1 MAMVWHKWALFWQT
15 RFFGEETVRKLI
27 AITALATLFVA
38 QPALAEIGR
47 IKNLEGEVI
56 VLRGGAALRAASG
69 FKLEQGDIVRTGKTG
84 RVGIAFLDNTRMA
97 MGPGSK
103 ITLEKFAYD
112 RSRQTGDFI
121 TSVNRGSL
129 GIVSGNIA
137 KSKRDAMRVR
147 TPTSMLGVR
156 GTKFVVEVK
165 GKGDDK

>member
-1 MAMVWHKWALFWQT
+1 M
-15 RFFGEETVRKLI
+15 RKLFVV
-27 AITALATLFVA
+27 ATVALLLTA

-47 IKNLEGEVI
+47 IKSHVGPVSI
-56 VLRGGAALRAASG
+56 QRGGSMIAARPGLA
-69 FKLEQGDIVRTGKTG
+69 LEQGDVVLTGKAG

-97 MGPGSK
+97 LGPNSK
-103 ITLEKFAYD
+103 ITLSEFSYD
-112 RSRQTGDFI
+112 RSRQTGTFV

-129 GIVSGNIA
+129 GVVSGNIA

-165 GKGDDK
+165 

>member
-1 MAMVWHKWALFWQT
+1 MDSHL
-15 RFFGEETVRKLI
+15 GEYIVRKLF
-27 AITALATLFVA
+27 AVATVALLLTA

-47 IKNLEGEVI
+47 IKSHVGPVS
-56 VLRGGAALRAASG
+56 VQRGGSMIAARPGLA
-69 FKLEQGDIVRTGKTG
+69 LEQGDVVLTGKAG

-97 MGPGSK
+97 LGPNSK
-103 ITLEKFAYD
+103 ITLSEFSYD
-112 RSRQTGDFI
+112 RSRQTGTFV

-129 GIVSGNIA
+129 GVVSGNIA

-165 GKGDDK
+165 